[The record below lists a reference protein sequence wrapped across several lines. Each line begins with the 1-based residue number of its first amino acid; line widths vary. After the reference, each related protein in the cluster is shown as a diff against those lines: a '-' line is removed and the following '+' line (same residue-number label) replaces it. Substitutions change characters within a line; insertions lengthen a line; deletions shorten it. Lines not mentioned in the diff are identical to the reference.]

1 MGGGEGEGLEV
12 GEGYPLKVREFGWGG
27 LWGERVD
34 KFGDRLIGD
43 TAFEGGGIGRWRG
56 DGEV

>member
-1 MGGGEGEGLEV
+1 MEV

-43 TAFEGGGIGRWRG
+43 TAFEGGGIGRW
-56 DGEV
+56 